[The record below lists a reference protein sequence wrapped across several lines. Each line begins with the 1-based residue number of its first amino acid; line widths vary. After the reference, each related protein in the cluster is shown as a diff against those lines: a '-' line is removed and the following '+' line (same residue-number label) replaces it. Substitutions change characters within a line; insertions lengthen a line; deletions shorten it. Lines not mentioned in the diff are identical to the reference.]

1 MPGGLEGG
9 SVLQWLPVVCVQV
22 PARDPATATDEVGT
36 ELSALLQE
44 FPRTRLVV
52 YPEYHTCGV
61 PGSPQERREGYEE
74 LAEPLTGPRVRRLG
88 EVARSVGV
96 WLAPGTVIER
106 GPSGELFNT
115 AVVFS
120 PDGDLVGAY
129 RKIFPWRPF
138 EPFTS
143 GSEFVVFDIPDVGR
157 IGLSICYDI
166 WFPEVARQL
175 AALGAE
181 VVLCPAQTSTSDRE
195 QELILARA
203 SAIQN
208 QVFVLSVNAAAPSGT
223 GRSIIVDP
231 EGLVRAQAP
240 SETATYLTDVLDLAT
255 VSRVREHGSCG
266 LNRMWEQVRQEDAEI
281 RLPLYD
287 GTITADRWPPARPD

>member
-1 MPGGLEGG
+1 MRK
-9 SVLQWLPVVCVQV
+9 WLPIVCAQV
-22 PARDPATATDEVGT
+22 SARDPATATEELET
-36 ELSALLQE
+36 ELAALLQE
-44 FPRTRLVV
+44 HPRTRLVA
-52 YPEYHTCGV
+52 YPEYHTCEV
-61 PGSPQERREGYEE
+61 SGSPQERRQRYEE
-74 LAEPLTGPRVRRLG
+74 LAEPLTGTRVRRLG
-88 EVARSVGV
+88 EVARSAGV

-106 GPSGELFNT
+106 GPGGELFNT
-115 AVVFS
+115 AVVFG
-120 PDGDLVGAY
+120 PDGGLAGAY

-143 GSEFVVFDIPDVGR
+143 GSEFVVVDIPDVGR
-157 IGLSICYDI
+157 MGLSICYDI

-175 AALGAE
+175 AALGAQ
-181 VVLCPAQTSTSDRE
+181 VVLCPAQTTTTDRE

-208 QVFVLSVNAAAPSGT
+208 QVFVLSVNAAAPSAT

-240 SETATYLTDVLDLAT
+240 SESATYLTDVLDIDA
-255 VSRVREHGSCG
+255 VSRVREHGTCG
-266 LNRMWEQVRQEDAEI
+266 LNRMWEQVRQDDAEI

-287 GTITADRWPPARPD
+287 GTITADRWPTKPPEI